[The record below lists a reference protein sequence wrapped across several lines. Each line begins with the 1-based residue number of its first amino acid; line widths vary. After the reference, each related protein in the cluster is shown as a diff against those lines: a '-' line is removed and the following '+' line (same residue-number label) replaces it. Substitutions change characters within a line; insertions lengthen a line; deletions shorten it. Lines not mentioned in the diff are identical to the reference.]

1 MASMFKI
8 VMSENVRAV
17 KDALQNLNIRK
28 SKKDQ
33 VTGISSENSE
43 NYELSQNARSKLFSS
58 PVSRVL
64 NSKNKPKTHDRERN
78 LSPML

>member
-28 SKKDQ
+28 SKKDR

-58 PVSRVL
+58 PVSRVH